1 MFLRA
6 FANIYQTK
14 DTHQVIHL
22 CKNEDHYDLL
32 VVNKVP
38 ETATTNFDNLQ
49 VAEDEI
55 SENCHNFDTEWEEE
69 FITVLFHYL
78 SVKSS
83 RSTFIVTDFPA
94 CQFVVHLPKYFRT
107 WVKILPNFYSMCF
120 GRKVIRPEKIL
131 CYLGNHNKNTAE

>member
-1 MFLRA
+1 MDTESRINLQKYRQFSECSTEKIIEEVYNYITIKRYSNCTADMFLHA

-14 DTHQVIHL
+14 DTHQVTHL

-38 ETATTNFDNLQ
+38 ETATANFDDPQ

-69 FITVLFHYL
+69 FITVFIIYL
-78 SVKSS
+78 
-83 RSTFIVTDFPA
+83 
-94 CQFVVHLPKYFRT
+94 
-107 WVKILPNFYSMCF
+107 
-120 GRKVIRPEKIL
+120 
-131 CYLGNHNKNTAE
+131 